1 MIFIDIYLYF
11 IIILN
16 MTTENMLISRIKEI
30 IDYKGV
36 SSRAFAQKID
46 FSYSVL
52 NNYLL
57 GKRNTIDAEL
67 PYKIIS
73 TYNDI
78 NAEWL
83 IAGTGRMIKDK
94 TEISNVN
101 KVEQPTYSYA
111 ESESHTPLV
120 QALINE
126 RRRYDENTAELLN
139 QNRDLINQNR
149 ELTEII
155 RRQTELL
162 GRPSTARTNIAGCA
176 DAG

>member
-1 MIFIDIYLYF
+1 MDVKERIQEYLDSKKIKINPFEASIGASNGYWRKTKSISANIVSDILRIYSD
-11 IIILN
+11 LN
-16 MTTENMLISRIKEI
+16 PIWVMT
-30 IDYKGV
+30 GV
-36 SSRAFAQKID
+36 GD
-46 FSYSVL
+46 
-52 NNYLL
+52 
-57 GKRNTIDAEL
+57 
-67 PYKIIS
+67 
-73 TYNDI
+73 
-78 NAEWL
+78 
-83 IAGTGRMIKDK
+83 MIKVEKEKECIKQHVASPSCTYEK
-94 TEISNVN
+94 T
-101 KVEQPTYSYA
+101 
-111 ESESHTPLV
+111 ESHTPLV